1 MAVVIDFGWK
11 PDNDFLDGCFA
22 ELTSEVEPLL
32 NRFSV
37 FCDVF
42 VAYSRRWKKRKNGSV
57 LMEHIVKFIAIN
69 GVGSGDPE
77 AKVII
82 GRLIDAG
89 LDVNERIHEVATS
102 HKLWGVAARIA
113 QALEK

>member
-1 MAVVIDFGWK
+1 MVIDFGWK
-11 PDNDFLDGCFA
+11 SDDDLLEGCFA

-37 FCDVF
+37 FCNV
-42 VAYSRRWKKRKNGSV
+42 VSAYRRRWKRNNGSV

-82 GRLIDAG
+82 GRLISAG

-102 HKLWGVAARIA
+102 HKLWGVAARVA